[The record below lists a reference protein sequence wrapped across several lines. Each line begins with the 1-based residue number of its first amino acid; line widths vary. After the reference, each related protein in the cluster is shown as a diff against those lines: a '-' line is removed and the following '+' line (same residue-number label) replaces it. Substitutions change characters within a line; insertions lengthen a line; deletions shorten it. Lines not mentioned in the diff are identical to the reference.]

1 MRWTNY
7 NVCAINLNTNKQVG
21 KAEQRLERI
30 GDLLPFD
37 DGATEDRTAEWIRLL
52 VLMIASSGADGW
64 RSCDRTWGEM
74 EGFKKWI

>member
-30 GDLLPFD
+30 GDLLLSD
-37 DGATEDRTAEWIRLL
+37 DGATDRTAEWIKLL
-52 VLMIASSGADGW
+52 VLMIASRGADGW
-64 RSCDRTWGEM
+64 RSPRM
-74 EGFKKWI
+74 R